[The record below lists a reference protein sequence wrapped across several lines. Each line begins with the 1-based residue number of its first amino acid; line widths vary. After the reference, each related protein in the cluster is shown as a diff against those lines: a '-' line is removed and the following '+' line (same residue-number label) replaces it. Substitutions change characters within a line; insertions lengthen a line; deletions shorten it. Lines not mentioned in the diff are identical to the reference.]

1 MKQEGDRD
9 ITLDYDIFM
18 KIKNMNKS
26 NKGAGLLK
34 PTVKAKKE
42 NLVKIPGQ
50 VQRDRIDE
58 YEAKKKKF
66 GDTRKFIFRMEPREK
81 TWE

>member
-18 KIKNMNKS
+18 KIKNMNKG

-34 PTVKAKKE
+34 PTIKAKKE
-42 NLVKIPGQ
+42 NLVKIPGK
-50 VQRDRIDE
+50 E
-58 YEAKKKKF
+58 
-66 GDTRKFIFRMEPREK
+66 
-81 TWE
+81 